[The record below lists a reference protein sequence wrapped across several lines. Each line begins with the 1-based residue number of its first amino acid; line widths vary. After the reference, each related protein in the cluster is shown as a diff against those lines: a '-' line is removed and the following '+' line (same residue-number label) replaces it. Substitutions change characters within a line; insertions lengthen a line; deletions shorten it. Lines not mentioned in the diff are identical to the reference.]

1 MPDPV
6 NPNAQKTNVPTNKT
20 LAATG
25 GSVVGS
31 AISTIVIYVINQ
43 HSTTPLPAEV
53 SGAITVLVTAIVTFI
68 AGYFTPHGAKEGVL
82 NGASVKLVS
91 SS

>member
-1 MPDPV
+1 MPDPA
-6 NPNAQKTNVPTNKT
+6 NPNPQKTNVPTNKT

-25 GSVVGS
+25 GSIVGA
-31 AISTIVIYVINQ
+31 AISTIVIYLIDP
-43 HSTTPLPAEV
+43 TGKLPPSV

-68 AGYFTPHGAKEGVL
+68 AGYFTPHGANEGVV

-91 SS
+91 AS